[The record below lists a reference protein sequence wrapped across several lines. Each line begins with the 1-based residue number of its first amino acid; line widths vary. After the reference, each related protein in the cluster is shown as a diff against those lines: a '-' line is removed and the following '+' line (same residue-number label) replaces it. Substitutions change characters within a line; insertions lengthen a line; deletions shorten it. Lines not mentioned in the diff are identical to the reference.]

1 MYDCTYTLSAGVDY
15 EPASEEVSFPPSL
28 EQVTSLVVNI
38 TLIDDSSITGEVKQF
53 EASLNT
59 SQEGVLF
66 ASDNQTATINIFD
79 DDSKSAVTLDL
90 VDGVVLYVIEVDNIV
105 VGNIGGK

>member
-1 MYDCTYTLSAGVDY
+1 VDY

-79 DDSKSAVTLDL
+79 DDSKSAVTSIYHNISIDNNRLRNRS
-90 VDGVVLYVIEVDNIV
+90 LYYL
-105 VGNIGGK
+105 